1 MNGGASS
8 AGLAS
13 GMASGLST
21 GLSPRGFAAWALA
34 LLVLQL
40 VGLGG
45 VPLFDVD
52 EGAFAEATREMLASG
67 DWGHTTLNGEDRW
80 DKPILTYWLQ
90 AASVWL
96 FGLDTFA
103 LRLPS
108 ALAAWLWAVV
118 VAQRVSQSHGGCA
131 GLAAGTLLSSS
142 LGVMLIGRAATAD
155 ALLNLWLALAMLS
168 LWQAMQDLGP
178 TPPADARPLSERRR
192 TGLRALRFTALWIAL
207 GLLTKGPVALL
218 IPAATLG
225 LWSLASSG
233 PRWPRLR
240 PLLCDG
246 PAWLVLI
253 GVALPWYA
261 HALDR
266 HGMAFVD
273 GFLWRHNLQRYGGTL
288 EGHAGTWSYYLLLLP
303 LLMLPWTALLL
314 PLLARLRRLWGD
326 PADRFLLLWAG
337 FVLVFFSAS
346 GTKLPHYGLYGITP
360 LAMLAGRWLAGPVE
374 MGGVGGVRV
383 GGVDRLARIL
393 LVSTLALLPMG
404 ALWLSDLAQ
413 SLIAASTRPA
423 DALHALLLAGPGL
436 LDNGAGRQRLYA
448 ATFIGTLLGLC
459 AWLGL
464 RMREGSAPRAA
475 VPMLSAVTLTLGLT
489 QVLLPWWG
497 ERLQGPVVALA
508 RIARAQ
514 HPDQTVVQWGLH
526 QPSFALYLGRPTPRR
541 APKPDEL
548 ALVRVDRLDTLVADD
563 GMTGPVSLGA
573 SPAMRVVARATG
585 YLLIERSA
593 RTAGP

>member
-1 MNGGASS
+1 MNGVPSQPA
-8 AGLAS
+8 
-13 GMASGLST
+13 M
-21 GLSPRGFAAWALA
+21 SPRLATRWFAAWALA
-34 LLVLQL
+34 LLGLQL

-90 AASVWL
+90 AVSVWL
-96 FGLDTFA
+96 FGLDAFA

-118 VAQRVSQSHGGCA
+118 VAHRVSQSHGSCA
-131 GLAAGTLLSSS
+131 GLAAGTLLSTS

-155 ALLNLWLALAMLS
+155 AWLNLWLALAMLS
-168 LWQAMQDLGP
+168 LWQALQDLGP
-178 TPPADARPLSERRR
+178 ATQPDPHRDARRRANGR
-192 TGLRALRFTALWIAL
+192 RALRFAALWIAL

-225 LWSLASSG
+225 LWCLTASG

-240 PLLCDG
+240 PLLSDG

-314 PLLARLRRLWGD
+314 PLLVRLRRLWRD
-326 PADRFLLLWAG
+326 PADRYLLLWAG

-360 LAMLAGRWLAGPVE
+360 LAMLAGRWLAGPGEVSAI
-374 MGGVGGVRV
+374 
-383 GGVDRLARIL
+383 DRSARIL
-393 LVSTLALLPMG
+393 LVTTLALLPMG

-413 SLIAASTRPA
+413 STIATSTRPA

-436 LDNGAGRQRLYA
+436 LDGESGRQRLFA
-448 ATFIGTLLGLC
+448 ATAIGTLLGLC

-464 RMREGSAPRAA
+464 RARDDAPVRAA
-475 VPMLSAVTLTLGLT
+475 WPVLGAVALSLGLT

-508 RIARAQ
+508 RVARAQ
-514 HPDQTVVQWGLH
+514 HPDATVVQWGLH
-526 QPSFALYLGRPTPRR
+526 QPSFALLLGRPTPRR
-541 APKPDEL
+541 APHPGEL
-548 ALVRVDRLDTLVADD
+548 ALVRVDRLDTLVADG
-563 GMTGPVSLGA
+563 GMSGPVSLGA
-573 SPAMRVVARATG
+573 SPAMRVVARASG
-585 YLLIERSA
+585 YLLIERPA
-593 RTAGP
+593 RSTGP